1 MNDLNR
7 EQRDN
12 SANEEEKRRIA
23 REELERRKAHEE
35 KVRSK
40 KEKQLLRTAVNLSNE
55 LSQAI
60 DKSLPERLAKIVKTH
75 AWIAVGCAF
84 LPIPGLDLIAAA
96 ANIWTMYAR
105 INKEVDR
112 PFADNMFS
120 SIIIGIVT
128 NVGSAM
134 IVFLIIGA
142 ILKIVPG
149 IGTIT
154 GVIVMACI
162 IYSVTLGAGVVY
174 LKAVTNLLQ
183 ANNTSPV
190 AENTSPVA
198 EDPSPPKTED
208 FPERVRR
215 STSENPHLIY
225 KASRGGQ
232 VFGPYRFDE
241 LKHYTLKGNIR
252 PDDWLWHEG
261 LDGWVTVRDFFLN
274 RG

>member
-7 EQRDN
+7 EQPDN
-12 SANEEEKRRIA
+12 SSNEEENRRLA

-40 KEKQLLRTAVNLSNE
+40 KEKQLLRTAVILSNE
-55 LSQAI
+55 LTQAI
-60 DKSLPERLAKIVKTH
+60 DKSLPERLAEIVKTH

-105 INKEVDR
+105 INKKVDR

-174 LKAVTNLLQ
+174 MKAVTNLLQ

-190 AENTSPVA
+190 AE
-198 EDPSPPKTED
+198 DQSPPKTED

-215 STSENPHLIY
+215 STSDKPHLIY
-225 KASRGGQ
+225 KVSRGGQ
-232 VFGPYRFDE
+232 MFGPYRFDE

-261 LDGWVTVRDFFLN
+261 LDGWMTVRDFFLN